1 MPKIGVLL
9 AGCGRYDGSDVH
21 ETVLLG
27 AALERRGARL
37 VYLAPE
43 AEQAEVFDHASG
55 NRLEEAAPRQ
65 VLDEAARLAPGPIR
79 PLHPARVADDL
90 DALAIP
96 GGGGAVRGL
105 CESTSEG
112 LGGGALRADVRRLL
126 DSVAARGGVVAAVGL
141 AEVVVARWLDEALDP
156 DAVRMAP
163 DEIRVRSGPEVLYTA
178 GRLRAGSLA
187 DLASAMDRLA
197 DAVIER
203 LSAGTGA
210 RLRLHT
216 EDGS

>member
-43 AEQAEVFDHASG
+43 VEQAEVFDHASG
-55 NRLEEAAPRQ
+55 HRLDEAPARQ

-79 PLHPARVADDL
+79 PLDPAGADDL

-126 DSVAARGGVVAAVGL
+126 DTVAARGGVVAAVGL

-163 DEIRVRSGPEVLYTA
+163 DEIRVRTAPDVLYAA

-197 DAVIER
+197 VAVIER
-203 LSAGTGA
+203 LPAGTGT
-210 RLRLHT
+210 RLRLST
-216 EDGS
+216 EDGT